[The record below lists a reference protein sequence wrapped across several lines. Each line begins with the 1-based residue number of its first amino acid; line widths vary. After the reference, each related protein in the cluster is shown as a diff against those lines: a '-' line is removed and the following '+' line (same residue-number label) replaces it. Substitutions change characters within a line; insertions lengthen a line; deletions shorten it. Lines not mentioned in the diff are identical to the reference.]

1 MTNGEYILPYALES
15 FEINNVRGIKHTYVN
30 ELPKSAQWIFLT
42 GENGYGKTSILQV
55 IASGLF
61 ETHELERR
69 FRWGREL
76 NYKNISDEELIDLAN
91 SENYNVAKKA
101 LLEAA
106 RRYPSPQKPVVLF
119 KKNEENNSYRGKT
132 YRGNILKEMQTYRG
146 MIDILRDRDRKF
158 FVVDWVWRPN
168 KPRIKKTNIAEIK
181 LNTKITTN
189 FEKICCYGSSRLN
202 IAPENSTQKE
212 NPIEGLFD
220 TQVSLK
226 NIEYQLSR
234 WYHKKNN
241 DRDAEKREFATKY
254 ETVTKLFV
262 KLLDLDKIEV
272 DFNNDSIFYYEKD
285 ELGKGYN
292 KVTLKELAAGYRS
305 IISMVGDMI
314 LRLFDTQP
322 DVYDPAELSG
332 IVIIDELDL
341 HLHPKWQKRLPGL
354 LSKIFPR
361 VQFIASTHSP
371 IPLLGAPEHSVFLKV
386 NRDAE
391 NGITVERLED
401 MEKQISNLL
410 PNTILTSPIFG
421 MRDIFPVTHDPENG
435 IRTEDTYAEIEFN
448 EQVKQELKSYLGT
461 ERTKELEQLF
471 KSE

>member
-1 MTNGEYILPYALES
+1 MTNGEYISPKYTLKS
-15 FEINNVRGIKHTYVN
+15 FEFENSRGIKHATIHG
-30 ELPKSAQWIFLT
+30 LPKEAKWIFLT
-42 GENGYGKTSILQV
+42 GENGFGKTSLLKTLAENIYVKDSSTDKESGRSIELRQV
-55 IASGLF
+55 PS
-61 ETHELERR
+61 LE
-69 FRWGREL
+69 E
-76 NYKNISDEELIDLAN
+76 
-91 SENYNVAKKA
+91 SEKRGFYEPNVN
-101 LLEAA
+101 L
-106 RRYPSPQKPVVLF
+106 
-119 KKNEENNSYRGKT
+119 
-132 YRGNILKEMQTYRG
+132 LKESYHF
-146 MIDILRDRDRKF
+146 DIGLGLK
-158 FVVDWVWRPN
+158 
-168 KPRIKKTNIAEIK
+168 EI
-181 LNTKITTN
+181 
-189 FEKICCYGSSRLN
+189 CAYGSSRLDM
-202 IAPENSTQKE
+202 ASENSKQEE
-212 NPIEGLFD
+212 NPVASLFD
-220 TQVSLK
+220 TQVLLK

-234 WYHKKNN
+234 WAIKKES
-241 DRDAEKREFATKY
+241 EKDEDEEFATKY
-254 ETVTKLFV
+254 EKVTAILKE
-262 KLLDLDKIEV
+262 LLNLRDITV
-272 DFNNDSIFYYEKD
+272 DFKTDKVLYHEKD
-285 ELGKGYN
+285 ESDTQYEP
-292 KVTLKELAAGYRS
+292 VSFHQLAAGYRS

-391 NGITVERLED
+391 KGITVERLEG

-421 MRDIFPVTHDPENG
+421 MRDIFPVTHDAENG

-461 ERTKELEQLF
+461 ERAKELEQLF

>member
-1 MTNGEYILPYALES
+1 MTNGEYISPKYTLKS
-15 FEINNVRGIKHTYVN
+15 FEFENSRGIKHATIHG
-30 ELPKSAQWIFLT
+30 LPKEAKWIFLT
-42 GENGYGKTSILQV
+42 GENGFGKTSLLKTLAENIYVKDSSTDKGSGRSIELRQV
-55 IASGLF
+55 PS
-61 ETHELERR
+61 LE
-69 FRWGREL
+69 E
-76 NYKNISDEELIDLAN
+76 
-91 SENYNVAKKA
+91 SEKRGFYEPNVN
-101 LLEAA
+101 L
-106 RRYPSPQKPVVLF
+106 
-119 KKNEENNSYRGKT
+119 
-132 YRGNILKEMQTYRG
+132 LKESYHF
-146 MIDILRDRDRKF
+146 DIGLGLK
-158 FVVDWVWRPN
+158 
-168 KPRIKKTNIAEIK
+168 EI
-181 LNTKITTN
+181 
-189 FEKICCYGSSRLN
+189 CAYGSSRLDM
-202 IAPENSTQKE
+202 ASENSKQEE
-212 NPIEGLFD
+212 NPVASLFD
-220 TQVSLK
+220 TQVLLK

-234 WYHKKNN
+234 WAIKKES
-241 DRDAEKREFATKY
+241 EKDEDEEFATKY
-254 ETVTKLFV
+254 EKVTAILKE
-262 KLLDLDKIEV
+262 LLNLRDITV
-272 DFNNDSIFYYEKD
+272 DFKTDKVLYHEKD
-285 ELGKGYN
+285 ESDTQYEP
-292 KVTLKELAAGYRS
+292 VSFHQLAAGYRS

-391 NGITVERLED
+391 KGITVERLEG

-421 MRDIFPVTHDPENG
+421 MRDIFPVTHDAENG

-461 ERTKELEQLF
+461 ERAKELEQLF